1 MSFEINYKQ
10 RVSKIL
16 DISID
21 EVSELL
27 KRAEGH
33 IRKNGVNRHELAK
46 MFFILENINNRKE
59 EQRVKDRAPLLE
71 FKHKGIVKYR
81 GDIVRLYQNEVSA
94 ERIAK
99 KYNGKKD
106 APSLS
111 TIKRYLKALNTWRE
125 DNGIA

>member
-10 RVSKIL
+10 RMSKTL
-16 DISID
+16 NISID
-21 EVSELL
+21 EVSEFL

-33 IRKNGVNRHELAK
+33 LKKNGVNRHELARA
-46 MFFILENINNRKE
+46 FFILENINNRKV
-59 EQRVKDRAPLLE
+59 EQRIKDSAPLLE

-81 GDIVRLYQNEVSA
+81 GEIVRLYQNEVSA

-99 KYNGKKD
+99 KLNVKKD

-111 TIKRYLKALNTWRE
+111 TIKRYLKALNAWRE